1 LLAKAVQSWNKVL
14 YAGFCDAGF
23 DEVRPSYGSILI
35 PLFEQDGLR
44 MGDLSER
51 TRLSKQTMTTL
62 IRNMEQADLVE
73 RRKDPKD
80 GRATQVFLT
89 DRSRAFRPVAER
101 VLAQMDSQV
110 AILLTANEIGQL
122 KNALKT
128 LRMLEI

>member
-1 LLAKAVQSWNKVL
+1 
-14 YAGFCDAGF
+14 
-23 DEVRPSYGSILI
+23 
-35 PLFEQDGLR
+35 